1 MNSPLTIMRDM
12 DGIPNIIFKY
22 GIYKLHRTRNALT
35 IDKDEIAQNLVKKN
49 LDIIILSMLNDNP
62 VHGYK
67 LTQKGESVIRYFNGA
82 KNLLSI
88 EEIILSR

>member
-22 GIYKLHRTRNALT
+22 GIDKLHRTRNALT

-49 LDIIILSMLNDNP
+49 SDIIILSMLNDNP
-62 VHGYK
+62 VHG
-67 LTQKGESVIRYFNGA
+67 TRSSQTFTTRSGS
-82 KNLLSI
+82 S
-88 EEIILSR
+88 